1 MQRELAILGITTTIF
16 CMGMQAE
23 AAGFLEEVP
32 LADWSYEAV
41 DGLIMTGHVPDY
53 TEVIPQQRIMSR
65 MEMAMIVNAAI
76 NNINDFTPEQQDT
89 IQKLKKEYYY
99 DIKKIQILSKV
110 DGLSSE
116 NAASEGETTIT
127 KEEKADLKR
136 AAALADKLSVQG
148 YARLRNDHYLRD
160 TGKKTRANMIY
171 IKVSSTYKINDMWQA
186 HTDLG
191 YRNSFSGFDEIKSLS
206 PNENQTGTT
215 MDTYLTGRMM
225 HNMLGLKVGKWNEW
239 NIYGWG
245 MDIDCDFSGWQLD
258 YGKGNFKTYLT
269 IGKMD
274 LWDNG
279 MGGNLEYERISS
291 LRSFYKFDSKNDMN
305 FGVSWTTAM
314 PSRYQNADQGR
325 VFYYYTHAHHKFDK
339 NWDLRLGIINSNAE
353 RASTAIAGT
362 KTKQPGR
369 WLQLQYKGANLQAPG
384 SYGITATYRYEPAL
398 SWPTVTDWC
407 GLNERFFRLGASWV
421 PAKNIMLDTFYTWG
435 KEIDTGVR
443 NDMFRFQAQMFF

>member
-1 MQRELAILGITTTIF
+1 M
-16 CMGMQAE
+16 
-23 AAGFLEEVP
+23 
-32 LADWSYEAV
+32 
-41 DGLIMTGHVPDY
+41 
-53 TEVIPQQRIMSR
+53 
-65 MEMAMIVNAAI
+65 
-76 NNINDFTPEQQDT
+76 
-89 IQKLKKEYYY
+89 
-99 DIKKIQILSKV
+99 
-110 DGLSSE
+110 
-116 NAASEGETTIT
+116 
-127 KEEKADLKR
+127 
-136 AAALADKLSVQG
+136 
-148 YARLRNDHYLRD
+148 
-160 TGKKTRANMIY
+160 
-171 IKVSSTYKINDMWQA
+171 
-186 HTDLG
+186 
-191 YRNSFSGFDEIKSLS
+191 
-206 PNENQTGTT
+206 
-215 MDTYLTGRMM
+215 
-225 HNMLGLKVGKWNEW
+225 
-239 NIYGWG
+239 
-245 MDIDCDFSGWQLD
+245 
-258 YGKGNFKTYLT
+258 
-269 IGKMD
+269 GKMD

-325 VFYYYTHAHHKFDK
+325 VFYYYTHVHHKFDK
-339 NWDLRLGIINSNAE
+339 NWDLRLVIINSNAE